1 MASSLPP
8 MRRFTRLTTVLAIGA
23 LLASGLCLQAAD
35 EPKKPAEVVTPVTKE
50 QFATKVPNFFCY
62 DYPFES
68 LPGRRLWMRVDDQH
82 FVERYPD
89 GTDSRFKI
97 VGHVKARGMEGT
109 IVAKIAGDQA
119 TTGTPNDES
128 FQVFIPD
135 KDGEELAILFRDNPQ
150 AEWRDMSWSQNRKTI
165 IVKVE

>member
-1 MASSLPP
+1 MTISLAS
-8 MRRFTRLTTVLAIGA
+8 RLCFPRTTLAVALGA
-23 LLASGLCLQAAD
+23 LLASGVCLQAAD
-35 EPKKPAEVVTPVTKE
+35 DPKKLPDGVSPITRE
-50 QFATKVPNFFCY
+50 QLATKVPNFFCY

-89 GTDSRFKI
+89 GSDSRFKI

-109 IVAKIAGDQA
+109 IVAKVGGDPG
-119 TTGTPNDES
+119 TTGTPNDER

-135 KDGEELAILFRDNPQ
+135 KDGEELAILFREDPQ

>member
-1 MASSLPP
+1 MAFSRPLLVV
-8 MRRFTRLTTVLAIGA
+8 TLGA
-23 LLASGLCLQAAD
+23 LFASGLCQSRAD
-35 EPKKPAEVVTPVTKE
+35 DPPKLPESVTPMTKE
-50 QFATKVPNFFCY
+50 LLATKVPNFFCF

-68 LPGRRLWMRVDDQH
+68 HPGRRLWMRVDDRH

-89 GTDSRFKI
+89 GSDSRFKI
-97 VGHVKARGMEGT
+97 VGHTTVRKMTGT
-109 IVAKIAGDQA
+109 IVAKLAGDPA

-135 KDGEELAILFRDNPQ
+135 KDGEELAILFREDPK